1 MGLFGNQ
8 LANVVEWEQF
18 NDEMIFW
25 KWSNK
30 EIKKL
35 LPEIEKNN
43 IRSNVD
49 LEKIIGKERYVEI
62 EDKIKFIE

>member
-30 EIKKL
+30 EIKK
-35 LPEIEKNN
+35 
-43 IRSNVD
+43 RF
-49 LEKIIGKERYVEI
+49 KINYKTWTGCN
-62 EDKIKFIE
+62 FSF